1 MIISYNVEVVKN
13 YDVNIPKL
21 IDQVV
26 KTLKEDEEGE
36 VEGWMILNE
45 AGDNIDYYLRN
56 LGFPDSDWLT
66 DYVIDDILDEM
77 EKELVKQGYEC

>member
-45 AGDNIDYYLRN
+45 AGDNIDYHLRN
-56 LGFPDSDWLT
+56 LGFP

>member
-45 AGDNIDYYLRN
+45 AGDNIDYHLRN
-56 LGFPDSDWLT
+56 LGFPDSDCLP

-77 EKELVKQGYEC
+77 EKELVNQGYEC

>member
-21 IDQVV
+21 IDQEV

-45 AGDNIDYYLRN
+45 AGDNIDYHLRN
-56 LGFPDSDWLT
+56 LGFPDSDCLT
-66 DYVIDDILDEM
+66 DCIIDDILDEM

>member
-21 IDQVV
+21 IDQVIC
-26 KTLKEDEEGE
+26 TLIRDGEEKI
-36 VEGWMILNE
+36 EGWMILNE
-45 AGDNIDYYLRN
+45 AGDNIDYHLRN
-56 LGFPDSDWLT
+56 LGFPDSDCLT

-77 EKELVKQGYEC
+77 EKELVKRGYEC

>member
-26 KTLKEDEEGE
+26 KTLKEEEKI
-36 VEGWMILNE
+36 EGWLNE
-45 AGDNIDYYLRN
+45 AGDNIDYHLRN

-77 EKELVKQGYEC
+77 EKELAKRGYEC

>member
-26 KTLKEDEEGE
+26 KTLKE

-45 AGDNIDYYLRN
+45 AGDNIDYHLRN
-56 LGFPDSDWLT
+56 LGFPDSDCL
-66 DYVIDDILDEM
+66 
-77 EKELVKQGYEC
+77 CH

>member
-45 AGDNIDYYLRN
+45 AGDNIDYHLRN
-56 LGFPDSDWLT
+56 LGFSDSDCLA

>member
-45 AGDNIDYYLRN
+45 AGDNIDYHLRN
-56 LGFPDSDWLT
+56 LGFPDSGCLT
-66 DYVIDDILDEM
+66 GYVIDDILDEM

>member
-45 AGDNIDYYLRN
+45 AGDNIDYHLRN
-56 LGFPDSDWLT
+56 
-66 DYVIDDILDEM
+66 
-77 EKELVKQGYEC
+77 

>member
-1 MIISYNVEVVKN
+1 MKR
-13 YDVNIPKL
+13 
-21 IDQVV
+21 
-26 KTLKEDEEGE
+26 GE

-45 AGDNIDYYLRN
+45 AGDNIDYHLRN
-56 LGFPDSDWLT
+56 LGFPDSDCLT

>member
-26 KTLKEDEEGE
+26 KTLKEEGKI
-36 VEGWMILNE
+36 EGWMILNE
-45 AGDNIDYYLRN
+45 TGDNIDYHLRN
-56 LGFPDSDWLT
+56 LGFPDSDCLT
-66 DYVIDDILDEM
+66 DCIIDDILDEM
-77 EKELVKQGYEC
+77 EKELVKRGYEC

>member
-26 KTLKEDEEGE
+26 KSLKEDEEGE

-45 AGDNIDYYLRN
+45 AGDNIDYHLRN
-56 LGFPDSDWLT
+56 LGFPDSDCLT
-66 DYVIDDILDEM
+66 GYVIDDILDEM

>member
-1 MIISYNVEVVKN
+1 MIISYNVE

-26 KTLKEDEEGE
+26 KTLNEEG
-36 VEGWMILNE
+36 GWMILNE
-45 AGDNIDYYLRN
+45 AGDNIDYHLRN
-56 LGFPDSDWLT
+56 LGFPDSDCLT

>member
-26 KTLKEDEEGE
+26 KTLKEEGE

-45 AGDNIDYYLRN
+45 AEITQIIICGTQA
-56 LGFPDSDWLT
+56 FLT
-66 DYVIDDILDEM
+66 LIV
-77 EKELVKQGYEC
+77 

>member
-45 AGDNIDYYLRN
+45 AGEITQIIIC
-56 LGFPDSDWLT
+56 GTQAFLT
-66 DYVIDDILDEM
+66 LIV
-77 EKELVKQGYEC
+77 

>member
-45 AGDNIDYYLRN
+45 AGDNIDYHLRN
-56 LGFPDSDWLT
+56 LGFPDSDCLT
-66 DYVIDDILDEM
+66 YYVIDDILDEM

>member
-45 AGDNIDYYLRN
+45 AGDNIDYHLRN
-56 LGFPDSDWLT
+56 LGFPDSDYLT

>member
-45 AGDNIDYYLRN
+45 AGDNIDYHLRN
-56 LGFPDSDWLT
+56 LGFSDSDCLT

>member
-26 KTLKEDEEGE
+26 KILKEDEEGE

-45 AGDNIDYYLRN
+45 AGDNIDYHLRN
-56 LGFPDSDWLT
+56 LGFPDSDCLT
-66 DYVIDDILDEM
+66 DCIIDDILDEM

>member
-45 AGDNIDYYLRN
+45 AGDNIDYHLC
-56 LGFPDSDWLT
+56 GT
-66 DYVIDDILDEM
+66 
-77 EKELVKQGYEC
+77 

>member
-13 YDVNIPKL
+13 YDVDIPKL

-26 KTLKEDEEGE
+26 KTLKEDEEE
-36 VEGWMILNE
+36 KIEGWMILNE
-45 AGDNIDYYLRN
+45 AGDNIDYHLRN
-56 LGFPDSDWLT
+56 LGFPDSDCLT
-66 DYVIDDILDEM
+66 DCIIYDILDEM

>member
-26 KTLKEDEEGE
+26 KTLKE
-36 VEGWMILNE
+36 VEGWMILNK
-45 AGDNIDYYLRN
+45 AGDNIDYHLRN
-56 LGFPDSDWLT
+56 LGFPDSDCLT

>member
-26 KTLKEDEEGE
+26 KTLKKEG
-36 VEGWMILNE
+36 EGWMILNE
-45 AGDNIDYYLRN
+45 AGDNIDYHLRN
-56 LGFPDSDWLT
+56 LGFPDSDCLT

>member
-45 AGDNIDYYLRN
+45 AGDNIDYHLRN
-56 LGFPDSDWLT
+56 LGFPDSDCLT
-66 DYVIDDILDEM
+66 DCIIDDILDEM
-77 EKELVKQGYEC
+77 EKELVNRGYEC

>member
-45 AGDNIDYYLRN
+45 AGDNIDYHLRN
-56 LGFPDSDWLT
+56 LGFPDSDCLT
-66 DYVIDDILDEM
+66 DCIIDDILDEM

>member
-26 KTLKEDEEGE
+26 KHLRKMKREKLK
-36 VEGWMILNE
+36 
-45 AGDNIDYYLRN
+45 AG
-56 LGFPDSDWLT
+56 
-66 DYVIDDILDEM
+66 
-77 EKELVKQGYEC
+77 

>member
-1 MIISYNVEVVKN
+1 MIISYNVVKN

-26 KTLKEDEEGE
+26 KTLKG
-36 VEGWMILNE
+36 EGWMILNE
-45 AGDNIDYYLRN
+45 AGDNIDYHLRN
-56 LGFPDSDWLT
+56 LGFP

>member
-1 MIISYNVEVVKN
+1 MILSYNVEVVKN

-45 AGDNIDYYLRN
+45 AGDNIDYHLRN
-56 LGFPDSDWLT
+56 LGFPDSDCLT

>member
-26 KTLKEDEEGE
+26 KTLKEEGE

-45 AGDNIDYYLRN
+45 AGDNIDYHLRN
-56 LGFPDSDWLT
+56 LGFPDSDLT
-66 DYVIDDILDEM
+66 MSLMIF
-77 EKELVKQGYEC
+77 

>member
-26 KTLKEDEEGE
+26 KTLKEEGE
-36 VEGWMILNE
+36 VEGWMMKREI
-45 AGDNIDYYLRN
+45 
-56 LGFPDSDWLT
+56 T
-66 DYVIDDILDEM
+66 
-77 EKELVKQGYEC
+77 

>member
-26 KTLKEDEEGE
+26 KREKLK
-36 VEGWMILNE
+36 
-45 AGDNIDYYLRN
+45 AG
-56 LGFPDSDWLT
+56 
-66 DYVIDDILDEM
+66 
-77 EKELVKQGYEC
+77 

>member
-1 MIISYNVEVVKN
+1 MIISYNAEVVKN

-36 VEGWMILNE
+36 IEGWMILNE
-45 AGDNIDYYLRN
+45 AGDNIDYHLRN
-56 LGFPDSDWLT
+56 LGFPDSDCLT
-66 DYVIDDILDEM
+66 GYVIDDILDEM

>member
-45 AGDNIDYYLRN
+45 AGDNIDYHLRN
-56 LGFPDSDWLT
+56 LGFLDSDCLT

>member
-45 AGDNIDYYLRN
+45 AGDNIDYHLRN
-56 LGFPDSDWLT
+56 LGFPDSDRLT

>member
-21 IDQVV
+21 IDQV
-26 KTLKEDEEGE
+26 LKEEGE

-45 AGDNIDYYLRN
+45 AGDNIDYHLRN
-56 LGFPDSDWLT
+56 LGFPDSDCLT

>member
-26 KTLKEDEEGE
+26 KTLKEEGE
-36 VEGWMILNE
+36 VEG
-45 AGDNIDYYLRN
+45 YLMKREITQIIIC
-56 LGFPDSDWLT
+56 GTQAFLT
-66 DYVIDDILDEM
+66 LIV
-77 EKELVKQGYEC
+77 

>member
-45 AGDNIDYYLRN
+45 AGDNIDYHLRN
-56 LGFPDSDWLT
+56 LGFPDSDCLT
-66 DYVIDDILDEM
+66 DYVTDDILDEM

>member
-13 YDVNIPKL
+13 YDVDIPKL

-45 AGDNIDYYLRN
+45 AGDNIDYHLRN
-56 LGFPDSDWLT
+56 LGFPNSDCLT
-66 DYVIDDILDEM
+66 DCIIDDILDEM